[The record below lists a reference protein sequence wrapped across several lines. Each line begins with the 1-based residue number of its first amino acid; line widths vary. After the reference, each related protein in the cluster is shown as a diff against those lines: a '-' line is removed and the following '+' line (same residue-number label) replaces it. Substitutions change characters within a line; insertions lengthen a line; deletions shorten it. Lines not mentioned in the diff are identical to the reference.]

1 MIEEILKDSDY
12 KLDLF
17 SKKAIAELET
27 KIIAKTNKNN
37 QIIYYTI
44 LIALSAIKKLNLRQK
59 KLCASF
65 ISISF

>member
-37 QIIYYTI
+37 QIIIKI
-44 LIALSAIKKLNLRQK
+44 LLFLIKKHRKKNL
-59 KLCASF
+59 
-65 ISISF
+65 

>member
-27 KIIAKTNKNN
+27 KIIAKIKFGLAR
-37 QIIYYTI
+37 YAK
-44 LIALSAIKKLNLRQK
+44 IAKIPIK
-59 KLCASF
+59 S
-65 ISISF
+65 SDSG

>member
-27 KIIAKTNKNN
+27 KIIAKTK
-37 QIIYYTI
+37 ITKLYTI

-59 KLCASF
+59 KLCVSF